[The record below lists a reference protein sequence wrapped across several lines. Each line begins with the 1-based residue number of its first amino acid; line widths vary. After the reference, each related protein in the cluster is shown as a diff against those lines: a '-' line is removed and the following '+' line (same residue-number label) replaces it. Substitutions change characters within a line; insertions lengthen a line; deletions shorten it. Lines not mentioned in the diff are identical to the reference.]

1 MARREDRAHLCN
13 NFMAMLCDHWFFKL
27 PDELIFVKAASMDWL
42 VTDLVTLR
50 QRLLLYNNSLRLET
64 ARPPP
69 EADTQQPG
77 DRQPPVPCLPLTKAR
92 TFSLRE
98 LKEMKACNAEE
109 QVVAQ
114 APKQELLPSAS
125 SSPRAQPA
133 PAKRPLKL

>member
-42 VTDLVTLR
+42 DTDLVTLR
-50 QRLLLYNNSLRLET
+50 EKLLLYNRQLLYNN
-64 ARPPP
+64 
-69 EADTQQPG
+69 TQQPG